1 MEKNTYP
8 SYSIYIQQGGQ
19 MKKPYNTGKRVQIF
33 DKTEALVCACNCW
46 NRYKGQVDV
55 LVLRYD
61 GPYDARIVE
70 LINREEK

>member
-8 SYSIYIQQGGQ
+8 NYSVYIQQGGQ
-19 MKKPYNTGKRVQIF
+19 MVKPHGSGNRIQYFSKDV
-33 DKTEALVCACNCW
+33 ALVNAGRYW

-61 GPYDARIVE
+61 GPYNARIVE
-70 LINREEK
+70 IINRTE